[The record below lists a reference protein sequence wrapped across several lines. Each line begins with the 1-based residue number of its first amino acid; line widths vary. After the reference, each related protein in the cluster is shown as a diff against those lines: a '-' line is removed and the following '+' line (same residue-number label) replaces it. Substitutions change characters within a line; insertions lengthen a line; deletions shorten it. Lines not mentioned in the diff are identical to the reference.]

1 MEILINRFK
10 YILASIIGFLI
21 VILFSILNIFFN
33 FRFGIIYTSRIGHL
47 CHNLDSYLSSRKR
60 NEIAIFGTQKKISN
74 YLIFNCW
81 KKSKNIF
88 FSKAGFFGYFFLSE
102 FFPNH
107 KMLIQWKE
115 LYPNYSSLM
124 LKKKNIKIKYTEK
137 FKSISDFN
145 EKKHFICFHNRDS
158 AYLESLGGDNND
170 HDYRDYKFN
179 DYKKTISFLSKK
191 KIQSIRIGRLTNSK
205 ANIKSQLYY
214 DYSNKNSNDN
224 NDVFLIDKCEFLV
237 ASATGL
243 ANIAS
248 ILRKKTLFVNFIPF
262 WLREM
267 YGYTANSL
275 FIPKKLYSYEKKRFL
290 KFFEIENLKYDIHEK
305 NFFKKRSLR
314 VVNNTPHEI
323 YMATKEMLTNY
334 NKKDLKI
341 YNTELHDR
349 FWASLKD
356 QRASKILRHKLKI
369 NISNNFLLKN
379 KNLI

>member
-1 MEILINRFK
+1 
-10 YILASIIGFLI
+10 
-21 VILFSILNIFFN
+21 
-33 FRFGIIYTSRIGHL
+33 
-47 CHNLDSYLSSRKR
+47 
-60 NEIAIFGTQKKISN
+60 
-74 YLIFNCW
+74 
-81 KKSKNIF
+81 
-88 FSKAGFFGYFFLSE
+88 
-102 FFPNH
+102 
-107 KMLIQWKE
+107 
-115 LYPNYSSLM
+115 
-124 LKKKNIKIKYTEK
+124 
-137 FKSISDFN
+137 
-145 EKKHFICFHNRDS
+145 
-158 AYLESLGGDNND
+158 
-170 HDYRDYKFN
+170 
-179 DYKKTISFLSKK
+179 
-191 KIQSIRIGRLTNSK
+191 
-205 ANIKSQLYY
+205 
-214 DYSNKNSNDN
+214 
-224 NDVFLIDKCEFLV
+224 
-237 ASATGL
+237 
-243 ANIAS
+243 
-248 ILRKKTLFVNFIPF
+248 
-262 WLREM
+262 M